1 MNKLLTTTLLCF
13 YIMTTWEYSKDAS
26 YVSNITE
33 FAIVLAGFSGLVIA
47 IGSKDGK
54 STPLTKHRTFC
65 MLTLSFAA
73 AFGSL
78 VPTLALSFGISSIW
92 FFSSYVLSFI
102 LLVTIVALYLST
114 RLLLNHEERKQ
125 LRGYMYVLIMW
136 INILLVV
143 LLGLIPTA
151 GLFFVALVWQL
162 IVSAILFARLILQS

>member
-1 MNKLLTTTLLCF
+1 M
-13 YIMTTWEYSKDAS
+13 DAS
-26 YVSNITE
+26 YLSNITE

-47 IGSKDGK
+47 IGSKGGK

-65 MLTLSFAA
+65 MLSLSFAA

-78 VPTLALSFGISSIW
+78 IPTLALSFGISNIW
-92 FFSSYVLSFI
+92 VFSSYVLSFI

-114 RLLLNHEERKQ
+114 RLLLNYDERKE

-151 GLFFVALVWQL
+151 GLFLIALFWQL
-162 IVSAILFARLILQS
+162 IVSAILFTRLILQS

>member
-1 MNKLLTTTLLCF
+1 M
-13 YIMTTWEYSKDAS
+13 DAS

-65 MLTLSFAA
+65 MLSLSFAA

-78 VPTLALSFGISSIW
+78 IPTLALSFGISNIW
-92 FFSSYVLSFI
+92 VFSSYVLSFI

-114 RLLLNHEERKQ
+114 RLLLNYDERKE

-151 GLFFVALVWQL
+151 GLFLIALFWQL
-162 IVSAILFARLILQS
+162 IVSAILFTRLILQS

>member
-1 MNKLLTTTLLCF
+1 M
-13 YIMTTWEYSKDAS
+13 DAS

-47 IGSKDGK
+47 IGSQDGK

-65 MLTLSFAA
+65 MLGLSFAA

-78 VPTLALSFGISSIW
+78 LPTLALSFGISNIW
-92 FFSSYVLSFI
+92 IFSSYGFSLI
-102 LLVTIVALYLST
+102 LLATVITLYLST
-114 RLLLNHEERKQ
+114 RLLLNHEERKK
-125 LRGYMYVLIMW
+125 LRGYMYVLLIW

-151 GLFFVALVWQL
+151 GLFFIALIWQL
-162 IVSAILFARLILQS
+162 IVSAILFTRLILQS